1 MCDMGNHGK
10 KAYVNGAII
19 AVNIIY
25 FLFLEITGSSLNT
38 GFMVKRGAMYAPL
51 ILQYGEYYRLL
62 TSVFMHFG
70 IGHLINNMLVLFVLG
85 DNLTECIPY
94 GSGHINDTYRL
105 TYDTGKHYIL
115 QKMNRSIFTKP
126 VELMENVSGV
136 TAWLKK
142 KIQENGGDVERETLN
157 LVMTKDGLPY
167 YVDEDGEYWRVYLF
181 IEDATCYDM
190 VKDEEDFYQSAVA
203 FGHFQRLLA
212 DYPAETLHE
221 TIVNFHNTVDRLDKF
236 KTAVEKDICH
246 RAADVE
252 KEIQFVLDRTE
263 LAHVLCDMQD
273 QGKLPLRVTHNDTK
287 LNNIM
292 IDNATGKAICVIDLD
307 TVMPGLS
314 VNDFGDSIRFGASTG
329 AEDEKDL
336 TKVSCDLHL
345 YEVYVK
351 GFIEGCGGA
360 LTETELD
367 MLPMGAILMTF
378 ECGMR
383 FLTDYLEGDHYFKI
397 HREGHNLDRCRT
409 QFKLVKDMEEK
420 LSRMKEIVN
429 KYKQV

>member
-1 MCDMGNHGK
+1 MEINREIK
-10 KAYVNGAII
+10 
-19 AVNIIY
+19 NITSA
-25 FLFLEITGSSLNT
+25 FALE
-38 GFMVKRGAMYAPL
+38 
-51 ILQYGEYYRLL
+51 
-62 TSVFMHFG
+62 
-70 IGHLINNMLVLFVLG
+70 
-85 DNLTECIPY
+85 DNLTECVPY

-115 QKMNRSIFTKP
+115 QKMNKSIFTKP

-181 IEDATCYDM
+181 IEGATCYDA
-190 VKDEEDFYQSAVA
+190 VKDDNDFYQSAVA

-221 TIVNFHNTVDRLDKF
+221 TIKDFHNTPDRLEKF
-236 KTAVEKDICH
+236 KKAVAEDICG
-246 RAADVE
+246 RAASVQ
-252 KEIQFVLDRTE
+252 KEIDFILEREELTHALYDLQLDGR
-263 LAHVLCDMQD
+263 
-273 QGKLPLRVTHNDTK
+273 LPLRVTHNDTK

-292 IDNATGKAICVIDLD
+292 IDDETGKAICVIDLD
-307 TVMPGLS
+307 TVMPGLTA
-314 VNDFGDSIRFGASTG
+314 NDFGDSIRFGAST
-329 AEDEKDL
+329 ALEDEQDL
-336 TKVSCDLHL
+336 SKVSCDLHL
-345 YEVYVK
+345 FDVYAR

-360 LTETELD
+360 LTDLEID

-378 ECGMR
+378 ENGIR
-383 FLTDYLEGDHYFKI
+383 FLTDHLEGDHYFRI

-409 QFKLVKDMEEK
+409 QLTLVKDMQEK
-420 LSRMKEIVN
+420 LPQMNAIIQ
-429 KYKQV
+429 KYK